1 MDEIINDYHLV
12 QPFQNQDS
20 GFSRWTYGTKNGC
33 TFFLKEFLDPIY
45 PVDPGLEP
53 AMRNSRI
60 ADCKAYEEKKIHL
73 YQTIN
78 LLSDGNLVRIVEFFR
93 HHSHYYIS
101 TPMISAESLTFDQI
115 AALPFEDIIL
125 LCKTAAHSLMQLH
138 EAKIVHSDIK
148 DKNLLVKQ
156 TQTGKLVA
164 KIIDFDCSFF
174 EHQPPVSEDEL
185 GGDQIYLA
193 PEACLF
199 ICGEPVSLT
208 CKMDVFSLG
217 LLFHQYMTGTLPG
230 FDTAEYFYAHETVL
244 DGNPLTVSSDLPD
257 SIRLMLQQMLDA
269 DPEQR
274 CTMRQVFQILD
285 AFGNICREPAASPA
299 HPRDFFHVAGDL

>member
-20 GFSRWTYGTKNGC
+20 GFSRWTYGTKNGS

-45 PVDPGLEP
+45 PVDPRLDP

-60 ADCKAYEEKKIHL
+60 ADCKAYEARKIHL

-78 LLSDGNLVRIVEFFR
+78 ALSDGNLVRIVEFFR
-93 HHSHYYIS
+93 CHSHYYIS
-101 TPMISAESLTFDQI
+101 TPMVPAQTLTFDQI

-138 EAKIVHSDIK
+138 EAHIVHSDIK

-174 EHQPPVSEDEL
+174 EHQPPDSEDEL

-208 CKMDVFSLG
+208 CKIDVFSLG

-230 FDTAEYFYAHETVL
+230 FDTSEYFYAHEAVL
-244 DGNPLTVSSDLPD
+244 DGNPLIVSPDLPD
-257 SIRLMLQQMLDA
+257 SIRLMLQQMLEA

-274 CTMRQVFQILD
+274 CDMRQVFHILD
-285 AFGNICREPAASPA
+285 AFGSICRQHVSTPVQPQ
-299 HPRDFFHVAGDL
+299 DFFHTAGDL